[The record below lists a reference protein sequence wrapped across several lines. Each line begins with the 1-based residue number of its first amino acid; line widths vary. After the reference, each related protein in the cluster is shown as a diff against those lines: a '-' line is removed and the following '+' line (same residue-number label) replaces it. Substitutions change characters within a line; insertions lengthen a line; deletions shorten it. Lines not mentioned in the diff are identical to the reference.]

1 MCLISPINI
10 SNYSKLHGE
19 CQDMNEHFIELY
31 KTLDKMMENADK
43 QIDSSGLTVE
53 LKQEGKSLVRD
64 LGSAVERMKL
74 NLNNLQN
81 AGGIVGNIHHTDG
94 EVLRASRQRL
104 EQWLVNHCSSGLV
117 DQ

>member
-1 MCLISPINI
+1 
-10 SNYSKLHGE
+10 
-19 CQDMNEHFIELY
+19 MNEHFMELY
-31 KTLDKMMENADK
+31 KTLDKMMENANK

-53 LKQEGKSLVRD
+53 LKQEGRSLVRD
-64 LGSAVERMKL
+64 LGSAIERMKL

-94 EVLRASRQRL
+94 EVLRASRERL

-117 DQ
+117 DQQS